1 MTAAATTP
9 RRRRILFV
17 AMHRPDRSPSQRFR
31 FEQYLT
37 YIKDHGYDHEFSY
50 LISADDDK
58 IFYKPGNLPGK
69 LSIFLRSTFRRL
81 REAMRASTYDII
93 FIQREAYM
101 LGTAFFESAFARSR
115 AKVIFDYDD
124 SIWVNQVSAG
134 NKMLG
139 FLKNADKT
147 RDIIRVSDMVFAGN
161 QYLAD
166 FAAQY
171 NPVVRIVPTTIDT
184 DEYQR
189 LPRPANQPEDQ
200 VCIGWSGSFTT
211 IEHFETALPALRIIK
226 QRYGARVTFSVV
238 GDGSYRNDELGIVGL
253 PWRKDTEVADLS
265 AMDIGIMPLPDTEW
279 AKGKCGLKGLQYMAV
294 ETPTIM
300 SPVGV
305 NTEIIQH
312 GKNGLLASTTDEWVA
327 ALSQLIDD
335 KAARRQMGR
344 AGRHTVV
351 EQYSVLSER
360 RHYLELFE
368 EVLALPHR

>member
-1 MTAAATTP
+1 
-9 RRRRILFV
+9 
-17 AMHRPDRSPSQRFR
+17 MHRPDRSPSQRFR
-31 FEQYLT
+31 FEQYLD
-37 YIKDHGYDHEFSY
+37 YIKQNGYDYEFSY

-58 IFYKPGNLPGK
+58 ILYKPGNLVGK
-69 LSIFLRSTFRRL
+69 MSIFLRATLRRL
-81 REAMRASTYDII
+81 GEALRASSYDII

-101 LGTAFFESAFARSR
+101 LGTAFFEKAFARSN
-115 AKVIFDYDD
+115 AKLIFDYDD

-134 NKMLG
+134 NKKFS

-171 NPVVRIVPTTIDT
+171 NSTVRIVPTTIDT

-189 LPRPANQPEDQ
+189 LPRPADQPADQ

-211 IEHFETALPALRIIK
+211 LEHFETALPALRIIQK
-226 QRYGARVTFSVV
+226 EYGNRVTFRVV
-238 GDGSYRNDELGIVGL
+238 GDGAYRNAELGITGL

-327 ALSQLIDD
+327 ALRQLIDNA
-335 KAARRQMGR
+335 AARKQMGR
-344 AGRHTVV
+344 AGRETVV
-351 EQYSVLSER
+351 SQFSVLSER
-360 RHYLELFE
+360 SHYLQLFE
-368 EVLALPHR
+368 EVLAQPAR

>member
-1 MTAAATTP
+1 
-9 RRRRILFV
+9 
-17 AMHRPDRSPSQRFR
+17 MHRPDRSPSQRFR
-31 FEQYLT
+31 FEQYLE
-37 YIKDHGYDHEFSY
+37 YIRANGYDYEFSY
-50 LISADDDK
+50 LISAADDK
-58 IFYKPGNLPGK
+58 IFYKPGNLPSK
-69 LSIFLRSTFRRL
+69 LGIFLRSTLRRL
-81 REAMRASTYDII
+81 GEAMRAGSYDII

-101 LGTAFFESAFARSR
+101 LGTAFFEKSFARSR

-124 SIWVNQVSAG
+124 SIWVQQVSAG
-134 NKMLG
+134 NRMLG

-147 RDIIRVSDMVFAGN
+147 RDIIKVSDMVFAGN

-189 LPRPANQPEDQ
+189 LPRPADQPLDQ

-211 IEHFETALPALRIIK
+211 IEHFETALPALRII
-226 QRYGARVTFSVV
+226 QQQYGPRVTFRVV
-238 GDGSYRNDELGIVGL
+238 GDGSYRNEELGITGL

-312 GKNGLLASTTDEWVA
+312 GENGLLASTTEEWVA
-327 ALSQLIDD
+327 ALRLLIDD
-335 KAARRQMGR
+335 GAARGLMGR
-344 AGRHTVV
+344 AGRKTVV
-351 EQYSVLSER
+351 EQFSVLSER
-360 RHYLELFE
+360 DHYLQLFD